1 MADVAAPERTLP
13 HNLEAEKSVLGAIL
27 IHNEAFNHAAELI
40 DSRDFFRD
48 AHRRIFDKMVALSER
63 GDAIDFVTL
72 KEELSRVGRARG
84 GRRPGLHRVARR
96 RRAAQSANVEHY
108 ARIVKEKSTLRSL
121 IHSANQILADG
132 LRGGGGRRT

>member
-1 MADVAAPERTLP
+1 MADTATATPERTLP

-63 GDAIDFVTL
+63 NDPIDLVTL
-72 KEELSRVGRARG
+72 KEELHRAGELEEIG
-84 GRRPGLHRVARR
+84 GPAYLPSSPERCSSSFSV
-96 RRAAQSANVEHY
+96 
-108 ARIVKEKSTLRSL
+108 T
-121 IHSANQILADG
+121 
-132 LRGGGGRRT
+132 